1 MTTETPA
8 TPGEPDDAAPPA
20 MPGPAESAEPAAPAC
35 QNCGTTLLGPHC
47 YRCGQPVK
55 GLVRHFTSIIGDFF
69 DSVFDFD
76 SRTLRTLWPMFAR
89 PGYLSCEY
97 FEGRRV
103 RYVSPVRLFFFL
115 TIVAFFVGSLTL
127 HMESAGVDIGDDV
140 RISQATTVA
149 EVESRRDAAL
159 EELPRATDDEGRPI
173 PGIQVA
179 NEARRG
185 VVIGLAADRIA
196 EIRKAQEAGEP
207 IPVDDD
213 DDMSVTFGGGE
224 PWDAETN
231 PLEIGFL
238 PPFANAWLNQQVGRA
253 EKNIARMKEDPD
265 LYVKALLSAVPTS
278 LFVLLPVF
286 ALMLKVAYV
295 FKRRLYMEHLIVAL
309 HSHAFLS
316 FSLLLMFLLSWLE
329 RTLPAASTGFNILEF
344 ALFAWMPLY
353 LLLMQKRVYRQGWPM
368 TLLKY
373 LVLGFC
379 YFWLITLGAVVV
391 ALGSLVW
398 M

>member
-1 MTTETPA
+1 MNTETPGSPA
-8 TPGEPDDAAPPA
+8 EPEAGLPPEVAAAPPA
-20 MPGPAESAEPAAPAC
+20 EATPAAPVC
-35 QNCGTTLLGPHC
+35 QNCGIPLLGPHC
-47 YRCGQPVK
+47 HACGQPVK
-55 GLVRHFTSIIGDFF
+55 GLVRHFSSVIGDFF

-76 SRTLRTLWPMFAR
+76 SRTIRTLWPLFAR
-89 PGYLSCEY
+89 PGYLSSEY

-127 HMESAGVDIGDDV
+127 HMEADGIDLDDGKGIA
-140 RISQATTVA
+140 RATTVA
-149 EVESRRDAAL
+149 EVESLRDEAL
-159 EELPRATDDEGRPI
+159 AKLPRATDDEGRPI

-179 NEARRG
+179 NEAERG

-196 EIRKAQEAGEP
+196 EIRKAEAAGEP
-207 IPVDDD
+207 VPAHE
-213 DDMSVTFGGGE
+213 DDMSFNFNGE
-224 PWDAETN
+224 AWDAETN
-231 PLEIGFL
+231 PLEASFL
-238 PPFANAWLNQQVGRA
+238 PPFANDWLNRQIGRA
-253 EKNIARMKEDPD
+253 KKNIERGREDPD
-265 LYVKALLSAVPTS
+265 LYLNALMSAVPTS

-286 ALMLKVAYV
+286 ALMLKLAYV

-316 FSLLLMFLLSWLE
+316 LSLLLLFLLGWLE
-329 RTLPAASTGFNILEF
+329 RTLPSASVVFGVLEF
-344 ALFAWMPLY
+344 VLFLWMPLY

-373 LVLGFC
+373 MVLGFC
-379 YFWLITLGAVVV
+379 YFWLITIGAVFV

>member
-1 MTTETPA
+1 MTNEGRP
-8 TPGEPDDAAPPA
+8 EPEGGGVDSRLGGND
-20 MPGPAESAEPAAPAC
+20 EVPAAAC
-35 QNCGTTLLGPHC
+35 QNCGTALLGPHC

-76 SRTLRTLWPMFAR
+76 SRTIRTLWPLFAR

-127 HMESAGVDIGDDV
+127 HMESDGVDLDVGDRMD
-140 RISQATTVA
+140 QATTVA
-149 EVESRRDAAL
+149 EVEALRDAAL
-159 EELPRATDDEGRPI
+159 AKLPRATDAEGRPR
-173 PGIQVA
+173 PGIQVET
-179 NEARRG
+179 EAERT
-185 VVIGLAADRIA
+185 VVIGLANDRIA
-196 EIRKAQEAGEP
+196 EIREAGEAGEP
-207 IPVDDD
+207 VPVDDD
-213 DDMSVTFGGGE
+213 DTTFDFGNGD
-224 PWDAETN
+224 WDAETN
-231 PLEIGFL
+231 PVDSFL
-238 PPFANAWLNQQVGRA
+238 PAFADAWLNDQIGRA
-253 EKNIARMKEDPD
+253 QRNISRLKDDPD
-265 LYVKALLSAVPTS
+265 LYVKALMSAVPTS

-286 ALMLKVAYV
+286 ALMLKLAYV

-316 FSLLLMFLLSWLE
+316 LALLLMFLLGWLE
-329 RTLPAASTGFNILEF
+329 GALPAAAFLFNLLEF

-353 LLLMQKRVYRQGWPM
+353 LLLMQKRVYGQGWPM

-379 YFWLITLGAVVV
+379 YFWLITIGAVFV

>member
-1 MTTETPA
+1 MTTEA
-8 TPGEPDDAAPPA
+8 PGTAMGAADAAPPV
-20 MPGPAESAEPAAPAC
+20 APAC
-35 QNCGTTLLGPHC
+35 QNCGVDLLGPHC

-55 GLVRHFTSIIGDFF
+55 GLVRHFTSIVGDFF

-76 SRTLRTLWPMFAR
+76 SRTLRTLWPLFTR

-127 HMESAGVDIGDDV
+127 HMENAGVDIGDDV

-149 EVESRRDAAL
+149 QVESLRDAAL
-159 EELPRATDDEGRPI
+159 AELPRATDDEGRPI

-185 VVIGLAADRIA
+185 VIAGLAADRIA
-196 EIRKAQEAGEP
+196 EIRRAEAAGEP
-207 IPVDDD
+207 IPVDD
-213 DDMSVTFGGGE
+213 SGASFTFSGNE

-231 PLEIGFL
+231 PLEFGFL
-238 PPFANAWLNQQVGRA
+238 PAFANEWLNRQVGRA
-253 EKNIARMKEDPD
+253 EKNIGRLKEDPD
-265 LYVKALLSAVPTS
+265 LYVQALLSAVPTS

-286 ALMLKVAYV
+286 ALMLKLAYL

-316 FSLLLMFLLSWLE
+316 FSLLLLFLLAWLE
-329 RTLPAASTGFNILEF
+329 RTLPAAAVGFDVLEF
-344 ALFAWMPLY
+344 GLFAWMPLY
-353 LLLMQKRVYRQGWPM
+353 LLLMQKRVYGQGWPM

-373 LVLGFC
+373 VVLGFL

>member
-1 MTTETPA
+1 MSEEGT
-8 TPGEPDDAAPPA
+8 AA
-20 MPGPAESAEPAAPAC
+20 AC
-35 QNCGTTLLGPHC
+35 QNCGTELLGPHC

-55 GLVRHFTSIIGDFF
+55 GLVRHFTSIFGDFF

-76 SRTLRTLWPMFAR
+76 SRTIRTLWPLFTR

-127 HMESAGVDIGDDV
+127 HMQTDGDSALGSGNRIVVVDDEDERTTTGEATSAGEDAPDFNFGDGD
-140 RISQATTVA
+140 
-149 EVESRRDAAL
+149 
-159 EELPRATDDEGRPI
+159 
-173 PGIQVA
+173 
-179 NEARRG
+179 
-185 VVIGLAADRIA
+185 
-196 EIRKAQEAGEP
+196 
-207 IPVDDD
+207 
-213 DDMSVTFGGGE
+213 
-224 PWDAETN
+224 WDAETN
-231 PLEIGFL
+231 PVDVSLL
-238 PPFANAWLNQQVGRA
+238 PAFADAWVNDQIGRA
-253 EKNIARMKEDPD
+253 QQNIIRLKDDPD
-265 LYVKALLSAVPTS
+265 LYVKALMSAVPTS

-286 ALMLKVAYV
+286 ALMLKLAYV
-295 FKRRLYMEHLIVAL
+295 FQRRLYMEHLIVAL

-316 FSLLLMFLLSWLE
+316 MSVLLMFLLGWLE
-329 RTLPAASTGFNILEF
+329 RALPAATVVFDTVEF
-344 ALFAWMPLY
+344 ALVVWMLVY
-353 LLLMQKRVYRQGWPM
+353 LLRMQKRVYGQGWPM

-379 YFWLITLGAVVV
+379 YFWLIAIAAVFV

>member
-1 MTTETPA
+1 M
-8 TPGEPDDAAPPA
+8 GN
-20 MPGPAESAEPAAPAC
+20 C
-35 QNCGTTLLGPHC
+35 QNCGIELLGPHC
-47 YRCGQPVK
+47 YSCGQPVK

-76 SRTLRTLWPMFAR
+76 SRTLRTLWPLFGR
-89 PGYLSCEY
+89 PGYLTCEY

-127 HMESAGVDIGDDV
+127 HMEGDGVDVDRGDRIG
-140 RISQATTVA
+140 QATTVA
-149 EVESRRDAAL
+149 EVESLRDDAL
-159 EELPRATDDEGRPI
+159 AKLERATDREGRPV
-173 PGIQVA
+173 PGIHVGT
-179 NEARRG
+179 EAART
-185 VVIGLAADRIA
+185 VVIGRAADRIA
-196 EIRKAQEAGEP
+196 TIRKAEAAGK
-207 IPVDDD
+207 PVPVEEDEV
-213 DDMSVTFGGGE
+213 SITFGDG
-224 PWDAETN
+224 PWDPETN
-231 PLEIGFL
+231 PVDVSFL
-238 PPFANAWLNQQVGRA
+238 PAFANAWLNEQVGRA
-253 EKNIARMKEDPD
+253 SKNIERLQEDPD
-265 LYVKALLSAVPTS
+265 LYVKALMSAVPTS

-286 ALMLKVAYV
+286 ALMLKLAYV

-316 FSLLLMFLLSWLE
+316 LSLLLLFLLGWLE
-329 RTLPAASTGFNILEF
+329 DALPAGAKVVLNVVEF
-344 ALFAWMPLY
+344 LLVAWMPLY

-379 YFWLITLGAVVV
+379 YFWLITIGAVFV
-391 ALGSLVW
+391 ALASLVW

>member
-1 MTTETPA
+1 MTTEAP
-8 TPGEPDDAAPPA
+8 AAPAETGDVAPA
-20 MPGPAESAEPAAPAC
+20 PAPAC
-35 QNCGTTLLGPHC
+35 QNCGAGLLGPHC

-103 RYVSPVRLFFFL
+103 RFVSPVRLFFFL

-127 HMESAGVDIGDDV
+127 HIESTGVDIGGDA
-140 RISQATTVA
+140 RSPQATSEA
-149 EVESRRDAAL
+149 QVEAL
-159 EELPRATDDEGRPI
+159 REAGKASGPSPADDEG
-173 PGIQVA
+173 V
-179 NEARRG
+179 
-185 VVIGLAADRIA
+185 
-196 EIRKAQEAGEP
+196 
-207 IPVDDD
+207 
-213 DDMSVTFGGGE
+213 SFTFGGDA
-224 PWDAETN
+224 PWDAEAN
-231 PLEIGFL
+231 PLAIGFL
-238 PPFANAWLNQQVGRA
+238 PASANAWLNQQIGRA
-253 EKNIARMKEDPD
+253 EDNIGRLKEDPD
-265 LYVKALLSAVPTS
+265 LYIQAVLSAVPTS

-286 ALMLKVAYV
+286 ALMLKLAYL

-316 FSLLLMFLLSWLE
+316 FSLLLLFLAGWLE
-329 RTLPAASTGFNILEF
+329 RTLPAASLVFDIVAF

-353 LLLMQKRVYRQGWPM
+353 LLLMQKRVYGQGWPM
-368 TLLKY
+368 TLFKY

-379 YFWLITLGAVVV
+379 YFWLISLGAVVV

>member
-1 MTTETPA
+1 MQTEGTPTTDEAPA
-8 TPGEPDDAAPPA
+8 R
-20 MPGPAESAEPAAPAC
+20 PAC
-35 QNCGTTLLGPHC
+35 QNCGTPLLGEHC

-55 GLVRHFTSIIGDFF
+55 GLVRHFTSIVGDFF

-76 SRTLRTLWPMFAR
+76 SRTIRTLWPLYAR

-127 HMESAGVDIGDDV
+127 HVESSGVSFDMDD

-149 EVESRRDAAL
+149 EVERLRDQAL
-159 EELPRATDDEGRPI
+159 EGLPRATDAEGRPAA
-173 PGIQVA
+173 GIDVA
-179 NEARRG
+179 NETKRG
-185 VVIGLAADRIA
+185 LVIGVAADRIA
-196 EIRKAQEAGEP
+196 EIRRAEEAGEP
-207 IPVDDD
+207 IPVDEPAKID
-213 DDMSVTFGGGE
+213 FGDGT
-224 PWDAETN
+224 WDPDTN
-231 PLEIGFL
+231 PVEVAFL
-238 PPFANAWLNQQVGRA
+238 PGFANAWINDMVGRA
-253 EKNIARMKEDPD
+253 QKNVERLEDDPD
-265 LYVKALLSAVPTS
+265 LYLQAMMSAVPTS
-278 LFVLLPVF
+278 LFVLLPLF
-286 ALMLKVAYV
+286 ALMLKLAYL

-316 FSLLLMFLLSWLE
+316 LSMLLLFLLEALE
-329 RTLPAASTGFNILEF
+329 RWVPAADV
-344 ALFAWMPLY
+344 ALTIFGIGIAGWMPIY

-373 LVLGFC
+373 LVLGIC
-379 YFWLITLGAVVV
+379 YFWLLMVGSVAV

>member
-1 MTTETPA
+1 MTDEGVPEVDSRLRGNDGGGGTDGGDGHDGAGDGGGVP
-8 TPGEPDDAAPPA
+8 
-20 MPGPAESAEPAAPAC
+20 C
-35 QNCGTTLLGPHC
+35 QNCGAELLGPHC

-55 GLVRHFTSIIGDFF
+55 GLVRHFTSVIGDFF

-76 SRTLRTLWPMFAR
+76 SRTLRTLWPLFGR

-127 HMESAGVDIGDDV
+127 HMENGG
-140 RISQATTVA
+140 
-149 EVESRRDAAL
+149 
-159 EELPRATDDEGRPI
+159 
-173 PGIQVA
+173 
-179 NEARRG
+179 NG
-185 VVIGLAADRIA
+185 VVVNDDDSMNMNFGD
-196 EIRKAQEAGEP
+196 GDWDP
-207 IPVDDD
+207 VTNPVDV
-213 DDMSVTFGGGE
+213 S
-224 PWDAETN
+224 
-231 PLEIGFL
+231 FL
-238 PPFANAWLNQQVGRA
+238 PPLADAWINDQIGRA
-253 EKNIARMKEDPD
+253 EKNIGRLQEDPD
-265 LYVKALLSAVPTS
+265 LYVKALLSAVPTA

-286 ALMLKVAYV
+286 ALMLKLAYV

-316 FSLLLMFLLSWLE
+316 LSLLLLFLLGWLE
-329 RTLPAASTGFNILEF
+329 RALPAAAVAFNVLEF
-344 ALFAWMPLY
+344 GLFAWMPLY
-353 LLLMQKRVYRQGWPM
+353 LLLMQKRVYGQGWPM

-373 LVLGFC
+373 LVLGFL
-379 YFWLITLGAVVV
+379 YFWLISLGAVVV